1 MATCQQTDLHHAGT
15 LCFRS
20 NAIQP
25 IVIGMLGHLKKAC
38 HRVGHNEPKPD
49 SYRYYQKRCLAT
61 GCKSTALKADTTSN
75 YKDVSVEIILFI
87 GKFTGWLCEFYFPT
101 GP

>member
-1 MATCQQTDLHHAGT
+1 MATCQQNDLPHAGT

-20 NAIQP
+20 NAIQA

-38 HRVGHNEPKPD
+38 HRVGNSEPKPD
-49 SYRYYQKRCLAT
+49 SYQYYQMRCLAT

-75 YKDVSVEIILFI
+75 YKDVSMELISFI
-87 GKFTGWLCEFYFPT
+87 G
-101 GP
+101 